1 MMAQPMPYNAGP
13 PSRIVSAAIK
23 LQDGLVVVGPRHFD
37 MTMHAV
43 FKRLGNPNLTGH
55 TQGFVDQRGNFFGRA
70 EALLIAHK
78 AKQITDHQKLTAPCR
93 QLFSED
99 LY

>member
-1 MMAQPMPYNAGP
+1 MVQAMAYNAGP
-13 PSRIVSAAIK
+13 PSRIVAAAVK
-23 LQDGLVVVGPRHFD
+23 LKDGLVVVGSRHFD
-37 MTMHAV
+37 PTMHAV
-43 FKRLGNPNLTGH
+43 LKRLGNPNLTGH
-55 TQGFVDQRGNFFGRA
+55 TQGFVDQRGTFFGRA

-93 QLFSED
+93 ELFSED